1 MSKRNRKKQV
11 SRSGGAGTSSS
22 TFDFETQ
29 LIGAIGQ
36 NEYNML
42 KPTIEESQ
50 LLYQNAKYYYSVNE
64 FVGALVSYSCASVL
78 INSTI
83 TQLQSINQNV
93 KDTEIVD
100 SIIDKANNILEC
112 CLESVEE
119 LQQRV
124 SVSSSGEKKNET
136 KEKWAKRCLSIQ
148 PLVLSGKSCIYY
160 DDVIGLYKEKAQINS
175 AFISPLMYPNLFPKT
190 SKGILLFGPPGTGKT
205 LLVKAAVNE
214 LQKKGGKQVG
224 VFYFAPSPADLKGKY
239 VGETEKKIEEWFTC
253 ASYAACQSE
262 LADKCKPTKFISIIF
277 IDEMDS
283 IAGDRSNDP
292 TGLNSNSVNTL
303 LQMMDGISSK
313 ENVAVIGVTNY
324 PWTLDSAI
332 IRRFDTQ
339 ILVGLPKIEEIQELL
354 DYEMNSSLNLKKK
367 ISNFC
372 KNTTFDKEET
382 NDDDDKDKAISCGI
396 ECKDNT
402 PAEKFILGEFYKN
415 FIIEYYTDNNNT
427 DPNKLSQVKGIVT
440 KLSVEGFT
448 NSDISRFFRT
458 ALRHTGELTVETS
471 LFYSTG
477 LVGDQEQPEKY
488 MSALTQMSDKK
499 KGIELSI
506 NILNELTS
514 DLTQQKVVFQ
524 FIMINHPKFL

>member
-1 MSKRNRKKQV
+1 MSTRRRPKLLTKSSNTFSKSSNNNQNFSKNMSSHINVQK
-11 SRSGGAGTSSS
+11 GGG
-22 TFDFETQ
+22 DFYEN
-29 LIGAIGQ
+29 LKDAIGDS
-36 NEYNML
+36 EM
-42 KPTIEESQ
+42 TIIEPDIAESQ

-64 FVGALVSYSCASVL
+64 YVGALISYGCASVL
-78 INSTI
+78 LNTI
-83 TQLQSINQNV
+83 IRRLETIQTNITDSGKKQSINNV
-93 KDTEIVD
+93 LV
-100 SIIDKANNILEC
+100 KANHLLEC
-112 CLESVEE
+112 SLEAVEE
-119 LQQRV
+119 LQQKV

-136 KEKWAKRCLSIQ
+136 KEKWSKRCLNIQ
-148 PLVLSGKSCIYY
+148 PLVLSGRSCIYY
-160 DDVIGLYKEKAQINS
+160 NDVIGLYKEKAQINS

-214 LQKKGGKQVG
+214 LQRKGGKQVG

-262 LADKCKPTKFISIIF
+262 LNNDCKPTKFISIIF

-372 KNTTFDKEET
+372 QNTTFDKEET
-382 NDDDDKDKAISCGI
+382 NDADEDKAISCGM

-402 PAEKFILGEFYKN
+402 PAEKLILGNFYKN
-415 FIIEYYTDNNNT
+415 FIIEYYTDNNNI

-440 KLSVEGFT
+440 KLSMEGFT

-458 ALRHTGELTVETS
+458 ALRHTGELTIETR
-471 LFYSTG
+471 
-477 LVGDQEQPEKY
+477 
-488 MSALTQMSDKK
+488 
-499 KGIELSI
+499 
-506 NILNELTS
+506 
-514 DLTQQKVVFQ
+514 
-524 FIMINHPKFL
+524 